1 MIPIYKPYFIKSNL
15 NMRHSHISLLCNELL
30 FLKRKLPFLYK
41 HFDQIIFVDYD
52 LMNEKNSTDG
62 SIEYIENFED
72 SENKIT
78 LLKFSKHT
86 KIEKFKGSGFEEKRK
101 MFAYASEVVRD
112 DIDIVWATDM
122 DEFFNE
128 SLISVVESIYKS
140 DGNLQSIDLP
150 HKVFIFNEHNYFPV
164 DDFYI
169 TPRITKH
176 KPKFLYGHCDF
187 GNYGKTIKYTDEFLY
202 HYAFV
207 GYKRTLHKQKL
218 YDKEDKDWFERY
230 LKFLNNGDQY
240 VDLEHPSRH
249 RRLRS
254 DKYLGSHPEY
264 LDVDNMCNELNEI

>member
-1 MIPIYKPYFIKSNL
+1 MK
-15 NMRHSHISLLCNELL
+15 HCHISLLCNELA

-52 LMNEKNSTDG
+52 IIEEKNSTDG

-72 SENKIT
+72 PENKIT

-86 KIEKFKGSGFEEKRK
+86 EIKTFRGVSYEEKRK
-101 MFAYASEVVRD
+101 MFAYASKFVKD
-112 DIDIVWATDM
+112 DNNIVWATDM

-128 SLISVVESIYKS
+128 TLISVVESLYNNDDK
-140 DGNLQSIDLP
+140 LQSIDLP
-150 HKVFIFNEHNYFPV
+150 HKVFIYNEHNYFPV

-169 TPRITKH
+169 VPRITKH

-187 GNYGKTIKYTDEFLY
+187 DKYGKTIKYTEDFLY

-218 YDKEDKDWFERY
+218 YDREDKNWFEKY
-230 LKFLNNGDQY
+230 LSFLNNGDQY
-240 VDLEHPSRH
+240 VNLEHPSRH

-254 DKYLGSHPEY
+254 DKYLGDHPDY
-264 LDVDNMCNELNEI
+264 LDVNNMCNELNEI